1 MTERP
6 WTVAVLGPGG
16 VGGLLATLLARAGH
30 RVICLAGE
38 ETAQALR
45 DGGLRLRSPQ
55 YGEFAVAVE
64 AATELREPADLLLVT
79 VKETALEP
87 ALERVSPEV
96 LGDGLVV
103 PLLNGADHP
112 AVLRRRYRPELVVTG
127 AIRVESTRVAPG
139 VIEHGS
145 SFTKVDLA
153 GDTAPRGRVDE
164 LAAVLDGAG
173 VDTAVRDSE
182 GAVLWSKL
190 ALLAPFA
197 LLTTRYGV
205 PIGEMRTTH
214 REDLTALL
222 GETTALGRAEG
233 AGADVSVEGL
243 LPLYDGFA
251 PEAKSSMLRDAEAGR
266 PLELDAIGH
275 ALIRAGER
283 HGIAVPVATRLVAEL
298 ESTSQS
304 VHGTELH

>member
-16 VGGLLATLLARAGH
+16 VGGLLAALLARAGH

-38 ETAQALR
+38 ETARSLR
-45 DGGLRLRSPQ
+45 EGGLRVRSPQ
-55 YGEFAVAVE
+55 YGDFTVPVE
-64 AATELREPADLLLVT
+64 AATELREPADLVLVT
-79 VKETALEP
+79 VKETTLEP

-153 GDTAPRGRVDE
+153 GDTAPPGRVDE

-190 ALLAPFA
+190 AFLAPFA

-205 PIGEMRTTH
+205 PVGEMRTTH
-214 REDLTALL
+214 RDELTALL
-222 GETTALGRAEG
+222 GETTALGR
-233 AGADVSVEGL
+233 
-243 LPLYDGFA
+243 PRA
-251 PEAKSSMLRDAEAGR
+251 PTCPSRACSRCTTGSRRKPSRPCCATPRPAARWSST
-266 PLELDAIGH
+266 PS
-275 ALIRAGER
+275 
-283 HGIAVPVATRLVAEL
+283 ATP
-298 ESTSQS
+298 
-304 VHGTELH
+304 